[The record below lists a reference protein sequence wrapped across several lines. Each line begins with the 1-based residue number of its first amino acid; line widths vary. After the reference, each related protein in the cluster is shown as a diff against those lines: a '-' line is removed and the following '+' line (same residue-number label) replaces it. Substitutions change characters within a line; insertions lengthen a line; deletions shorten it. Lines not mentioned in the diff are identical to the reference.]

1 MIKKYTVCQGNNL
14 QELIKQV
21 DEMLAEG
28 WQPCGGLTT
37 AGGYQCYYQAMIR

>member
-1 MIKKYTVCQGNNL
+1 MIKKYTVCQSYDL

-28 WQPCGGLTT
+28 WQSCGGLTM
-37 AGGYQCYYQAMIR
+37 ASSDQCYCQAMIR